1 MINME
6 RTKIERF
13 NPTELKGKKTIK
25 IDTFKLAD
33 DSVISLPCGLISN
46 GKGPYIAITGGQH
59 GNEWNGTYT
68 AHKLYKEITPE
79 ETKGTIII
87 LPVLNPPAFNQ
98 KTRVSSI
105 DNIDLN
111 RTYLGSDRKPTER
124 LGKLLFENI
133 FSEMDYVIDIHTGGP
148 GEYLPHSAIIDRE
161 RVKEASLMLPYLYIA
176 QATGGS
182 LVSSAER
189 ENIKSFLIEMGRG
202 RNINYKFVNQVTEGI
217 KNFLTGTNIIKGNI
231 KKNES
236 EIFLNKQ
243 KIPSPQSGFFKSKTK
258 LGEFIEKGETIGKIE
273 KMMGGQQKIKSPI
286 SGRVIYIRRERVVAE
301 GENVLHL
308 LY

>member
-1 MINME
+1 MD
-6 RTKIERF
+6 RTKIQNF
-13 NPTELKGKKTIK
+13 NKIKLKGKKKLK

-33 DSVISLPCGLISN
+33 DSVISLPCGVISN
-46 GKGPYIAITGGQH
+46 GKGPKIAITGGQH
-59 GNEWNGTYT
+59 GNEWNGTYI
-68 AHKLYKEITPE
+68 AQRLYKEIPNQKTN
-79 ETKGTIII
+79 GTIVI

-98 KTRVSSI
+98 KNRVSSI

-124 LGKLLFENI
+124 IGKLLFENI
-133 FSEMDYVIDIHTGGP
+133 FSEMDYIIDIHTGGP
-148 GEYLPHSAIIDRE
+148 GEYLPHTVIVDRE
-161 RVKEASLMLPYLYIA
+161 RVKEASLILPHLYIA
-176 QATGGS
+176 KATGGS

-189 ENIKSFLIEMGRG
+189 EGIKSYLIEVGRG
-202 RNINYKFVNQVTEGI
+202 RNINYRFVKQVIKGI
-217 KNFLTGTNIIKGNI
+217 KNFLKGTNIIKGQVE
-231 KKNES
+231 KQKTET
-236 EIFLNKQ
+236 FLNKQ

-258 LGEFIEKGETIGKIE
+258 LGEFIEKGQTIGKIE
-273 KMMGGQQKIKSPI
+273 KMMGEEKTIKSPI